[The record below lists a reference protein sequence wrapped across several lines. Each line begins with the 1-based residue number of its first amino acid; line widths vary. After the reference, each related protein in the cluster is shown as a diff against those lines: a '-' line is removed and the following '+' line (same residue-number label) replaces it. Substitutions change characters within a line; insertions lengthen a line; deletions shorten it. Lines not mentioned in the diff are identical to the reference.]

1 MIFFWNNKL
10 SGGTKLQVSSA
21 AAKSKK
27 YTQKV
32 SKPMLNAY
40 LISHFLSFIM
50 KSAGNIVSL
59 FQSDEKRRKIK

>member
-1 MIFFWNNKL
+1 M
-10 SGGTKLQVSSA
+10 KLQVSSA

-32 SKPMLNAY
+32 SKPMPNAY

-59 FQSDEKRRKIK
+59 FQPDEKRRKIK